1 MALDVAIV
9 VVAAGRGH
17 RAGAGLPKQYRL
29 LAGRPLIAHTLSAL
43 VAAAPDALLQVVI
56 HPEDEALFTAAVPFV
71 EPQPINLCRP
81 VHGCATRQASVH
93 AGLEAL
99 AVSSR
104 HLELVLIHDGA
115 RPFPSPSL
123 IARAVAAGQRHGA
136 AIPALPM
143 SDTIAEVD
151 GQGRIVATPDRSVL
165 RAVQTP
171 QAFRFELIL
180 AAHRNSAGREL
191 TDDASVAAL
200 AGHDVHVF
208 AGEAANMKVTTQA
221 DLAVAEARL
230 MAGLDDIRIGQ
241 GYDVHAFG
249 PGDHVILGGVK
260 IAHSH
265 GLVGHSDA
273 DVLIHA
279 IVDALYG
286 ALAEAD
292 IGAHF
297 PPSDPTWKGAASD
310 VFLRHAVGRVRARG
324 GVIAHIDATLVCEAP
339 KLSPHREAI
348 RARLAEI
355 AGLPLGRVA
364 IKATTSEGLGF
375 TGRREGIAAL
385 ALATVRL
392 PGSVM

>member
-1 MALDVAIV
+1 M
-9 VVAAGRGH
+9 
-17 RAGAGLPKQYRL
+17 PK
-29 LAGRPLIAHTLSAL
+29 
-43 VAAAPDALLQVVI
+43 
-56 HPEDEALFTAAVPFV
+56 
-71 EPQPINLCRP
+71 P
-81 VHGCATRQASVH
+81 VSC
-93 AGLEAL
+93 
-99 AVSSR
+99 
-104 HLELVLIHDGA
+104 
-115 RPFPSPSL
+115 
-123 IARAVAAGQRHGA
+123 
-136 AIPALPM
+136 
-143 SDTIAEVD
+143 
-151 GQGRIVATPDRSVL
+151 
-165 RAVQTP
+165 
-171 QAFRFELIL
+171 
-180 AAHRNSAGREL
+180 
-191 TDDASVAAL
+191 
-200 AGHDVHVF
+200 
-208 AGEAANMKVTTQA
+208 
-221 DLAVAEARL
+221 
-230 MAGLDDIRIGQ
+230 AGLDDIRIGQ

-324 GVIAHIDATLVCEAP
+324 GMIAHIDATLVCEAP

-364 IKATTSEGLGF
+364 VKATTSEGLGF

-392 PGSVM
+392 PGSVHVTKRSKGKTHGRKQHESRSARCSTMNCSSQADRLIALYRRRNLMLTTAESCTGGLVAALLTEIAGSSAVVERGFVTYSNAAKEELLGVAPALLAAHGAVSAPVACAMAQGALEHSRTNVAVAITGIAGPGRRNTGEARRPRLFRYGQQGWRRAYARTALWCARAGPHTPRLRRRCARIVTGAGRLKGKAAHR

>member
-1 MALDVAIV
+1 VTRDIAIV
-9 VVAAGRGH
+9 VVAAGRGS

-43 VAAAPDALLQVVI
+43 AAAAPDACLQVVI
-56 HPEDEALFTAAVPFV
+56 HPDDEALYAAAVQHL
-71 EPQPINLCRP
+71 EPRPADLRRP
-81 VHGCATRQASVH
+81 VYGHATRQASVR

-99 AVSSR
+99 AESSPR
-104 HLELVLIHDGA
+104 PDLVLIHDGA

-123 IARAVAAGQRHGA
+123 IARAIAAGRQHGA
-136 AIPALPM
+136 AIPVLPI

-151 GQGRIVATPDRSVL
+151 DGGRIVATPERSVL

-171 QAFRFELIL
+171 QVFRFELIL
-180 AAHRNSAGREL
+180 AAHREAAGREL
-191 TDDASVAAL
+191 TDDASVAAR
-200 AGHDVHVF
+200 AGQDVHVF
-208 AGEAANMKVTTQA
+208 AGEATNMKVTTEV
-221 DLAVAEARL
+221 DLAAAEARL
-230 MAGLDDIRIGQ
+230 TAGLGDIRSGQ

-249 PGDHVILGGVK
+249 PGDHVFLGGVR

-279 IVDALYG
+279 IADALYG

-310 VFLRHAVGRVRARG
+310 IFLRHAVGRVRARG
-324 GVIAHIDATLVCEAP
+324 GMVAHIDATLVCEAP

-355 AGLPLGRVA
+355 AGLPLERIAV
-364 IKATTSEGLGF
+364 KATTSEGLGF

-392 PGSVM
+392 PGAVA